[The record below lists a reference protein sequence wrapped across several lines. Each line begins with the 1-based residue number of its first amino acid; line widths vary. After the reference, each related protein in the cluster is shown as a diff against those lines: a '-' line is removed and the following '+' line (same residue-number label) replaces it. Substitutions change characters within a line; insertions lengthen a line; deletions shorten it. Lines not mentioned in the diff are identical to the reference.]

1 MIANTHRMVGE
12 FLYQQLSPSNQAFIH
27 KRRFVYGNIKP
38 DIHQKYLR
46 MSHYHR
52 DNEEIIFDM
61 LHRLLNSK
69 ASIPEF
75 SENLGILIHFFC
87 DYTCI
92 IMRMIICTHHIQLDS
107 IFNMKESYICMHHAS

>member
-52 DNEEIIFDM
+52 DNEENC
-61 LHRLLNSK
+61 LLR
-69 ASIPEF
+69 
-75 SENLGILIHFFC
+75 
-87 DYTCI
+87 Y
-92 IMRMIICTHHIQLDS
+92 DS
-107 IFNMKESYICMHHAS
+107 G